1 VNIHIFVFLEEIWD
15 DEKFASVSIL
25 GSLEVFPVKYVL
37 GLVGICGF
45 LKFLT

>member
-1 VNIHIFVFLEEIWD
+1 
-15 DEKFASVSIL
+15 L

-45 LKFLT
+45 LKFLTWAIFPKI